1 MVCLVVLKITLLVM
15 ICVCSEME
23 RLCETYSVMCF
34 VVLKITLLVMVRVCS
49 EMERL
54 LETYS
59 VMLILM
65 AFLIYRLVVTCFVVL
80 IMMTLLL

>member
-15 ICVCSEME
+15 I
-23 RLCETYSVMCF
+23 R
-34 VVLKITLLVMVRVCS
+34 ICS

-65 AFLIYRLVVTCFVVL
+65 AFLIYGLVVTCFVVL

>member
-1 MVCLVVLKITLLVM
+1 MVLKITLLVM
-15 ICVCSEME
+15 I
-23 RLCETYSVMCF
+23 R
-34 VVLKITLLVMVRVCS
+34 ICS

-65 AFLIYRLVVTCFVVL
+65 AFLIYGLVVTCFVVL